1 MIALAAVALPALLT
15 PQVRAGEQLRY
26 RTTWTRQLNSPRL
39 ASMRPS
45 VSGVTYTVTVSGAS
59 LAGVSWTRH
68 YTSGGNSLL
77 KFASDSSGQVVD
89 RDSGKVAGLPVF
101 IYNTALL
108 GQPPSVLRPGA
119 TWTNAIHHPGADEL
133 WTITVREAIAST
145 GTVRLRLS
153 FQGHAGAGFNGD
165 KYSRDQREQGEAVFV
180 HGVMTSLSLRGWET
194 TTYPESQITNA
205 VAIETRLEAPGS
217 P

>member
-1 MIALAAVALPALLT
+1 MLLVAALTLPALLA
-15 PQVRAGEQLRY
+15 PQVRTGEQLRY

-39 ASMRPS
+39 AGMGPS
-45 VSGVTYTVTVSGAS
+45 VSGVTYTVTVSDAS
-59 LAGVSWTRH
+59 PAHVSWTRR
-68 YTSGGNSLL
+68 YTSGASSLL

-101 IYNTALL
+101 IYNAALL
-108 GQPPSVLRPGA
+108 GQPPGVLRPGA
-119 TWTNAIHHPGADEL
+119 TWTNSIHHPGADEL
-133 WTITVREAIAST
+133 WTSTVEEANAST

-153 FQGHAGAGFNGD
+153 FQGRGSAGFNGD
-165 KYSRDQREQGEAVFV
+165 KYSRHQREAGEAVFV
-180 HGVMTSLSLRGWET
+180 HGVMTLLSLRGRET
-194 TTYPESQITNA
+194 TTYPESRITNA